1 MAHITATKRPAS
13 DLTEGYPVPQCEERA
28 RLHLATYMYQTRC
41 SLFWS
46 TNSFVHQPV
55 YSVSQV
61 YESGVCSTFC
71 TTSGTTSG
79 TPGTHQFYFQLLAP
93 WATHPCVMHSC
104 ALFMHP
110 CAMHHLCSLCI
121 PHLTQT
127 NSNKSASAQ
136 HLVTPHEYY
145 IRFALHPFSAEHS
158 NFHPTIQ
165 KLHPPTQNP
174 PNPSGWI

>member
-1 MAHITATKRPAS
+1 MAHITATRRPAS

-41 SLFWS
+41 SLVWS

-55 YSVSQV
+55 YSVRQV
-61 YESGVCSTFC
+61 YESGVCSTSC

-79 TPGTHQFYFQLLAP
+79 TPGTLQFHFQLLATLCHTSMCNALMCSSCTHVP
-93 WATHPCVMHSC
+93 CTLGTPGTRQLLPAHLSGAPCATPPCVMHPC

-121 PHLTQT
+121 HHLTHL
-127 NSNKSASAQ
+127 AQ
-136 HLVTPHEYY
+136 
-145 IRFALHPFSAEHS
+145 
-158 NFHPTIQ
+158 
-165 KLHPPTQNP
+165 
-174 PNPSGWI
+174 PSSI

>member
-1 MAHITATKRPAS
+1 MAHITATRRPAS
-13 DLTEGYPVPQCEERA
+13 HLTEGYPVPQCEERA
-28 RLHLATYMYQTRC
+28 RLPLATYMYQTRC
-41 SLFWS
+41 SLFWF

-110 CAMHHLCSLCI
+110 CAMHFRYSKYTPAPDSPPFRCTLCHTPMCNAPMCSLPAPMCYA
-121 PHLTQT
+121 PPELLMH
-127 NSNKSASAQ
+127 
-136 HLVTPHEYY
+136 TPSVS
-145 IRFALHPFSAEHS
+145 I
-158 NFHPTIQ
+158 
-165 KLHPPTQNP
+165 
-174 PNPSGWI
+174 